1 MSARPRTFQG
11 WSLPGGAAVPGGPG
25 PSFRTGDVRVRYPEV
40 DAQWVRRTAEILRQG
55 REGLAVRSTR
65 AVAAALGRV
74 GARFLDATDP
84 LRITALDLLPETS
97 GLSPQ
102 MASAVLD
109 GMASDWT
116 EDRFVGLLE
125 ADFPDPAALDG
136 FVTSGNRRV
145 RAVGPELCVQIVSGS
160 VPGVG
165 ANALFRSLLVKGP
178 TLLKPG
184 RGDVVLSVL
193 VADAI
198 REEDPILG
206 DAVGVVYFP
215 GGSES
220 LEDAAL
226 LAGDVV
232 TVYGGDEVVRSLR
245 ARTPVTA
252 RFMAYHHRISFG
264 VVGRH
269 ALDPGQVHQAVSEVA
284 GAVAFFD
291 QRGCVSPQV
300 VYVEEGGA
308 QTPREFARALAGA
321 LEVLE
326 GHLPGGTLDPAEAS
340 ARHQARGTAELM
352 AASDSGVELHHGGDA
367 GWAVIFDPAPAF
379 APSCVGRVV
388 RVKPVADILH
398 TPGLVAPFASHLQS
412 VGVAGCGERL
422 AHLAEELA
430 RAGVSRITGFDRM
443 PFPPPDWHHDG
454 QGPLRALTG
463 WVDLEL

>member
-1 MSARPRTFQG
+1 MSSRPRTLQA
-11 WSLPGGAAVPGGPG
+11 WSLPDGAPMPEGPG
-25 PSFRTGDVRVRYPEV
+25 PSFRVGDVRVRYPEV
-40 DAQWVRRTAEILRQG
+40 DAKWVRRTAEMLRQG
-55 REGLAVRSTR
+55 REGLALRPVR
-65 AVAAALGRV
+65 AIAAALGRV

-84 LRITALDLLPETS
+84 LRVAALDLLPDTS

-102 MASAVLD
+102 MAAAVLD

-116 EDRFVGLLE
+116 EERFLALLE
-125 ADFPDPAALDG
+125 AEFQDAGALDG
-136 FVTSGNRRV
+136 FVESGSRRV
-145 RAVGPELCVQIVSGS
+145 RAVGPELCVQIVAGS

-193 VADAI
+193 VANAV

-252 RFMAYHHRISFG
+252 RFLAYHHRVSFG
-264 VVGRH
+264 IVGRD
-269 ALDPGQVHQAVSEVA
+269 ALVHEHVHQTVSEVA

-308 QTPREFARALAGA
+308 TTPQDFARAVAGA

-326 GHLPGGTLDPAEAS
+326 DHLPGGTLDPAEAS
-340 ARHQARGTAELM
+340 ARHQATGTAELM
-352 AASDSGVELHHGGDA
+352 AASDMGVELHSGGGA

-388 RVKPVADILH
+388 RIKPVADILQAP
-398 TPGLVAPFASHLQS
+398 TLVKPFANHLQS

-422 AHLAEELA
+422 VQLAEELA
-430 RAGVSRITGFDRM
+430 HAGVSRVTGFDAM
-443 PFPPPDWHHDG
+443 PFPPPHWHHDG
-454 QGPLRALTG
+454 QGPLRALAG
-463 WVDLEL
+463 WVDLEV

>member
-1 MSARPRTFQG
+1 MNPRPRTFQG
-11 WSLPGGAAVPGGPG
+11 WSLPDGAAVAAVPG
-25 PSFRTGDVRVRYPEV
+25 PSFQAGEVRVRYPDV
-40 DAQWVRRTAEILRQG
+40 DAQWVRRTAEMLRDG
-55 REGLAVRSTR
+55 REGLAVRPVR
-65 AVAAALGRV
+65 AIAAALGRV

-84 LRITALDLLPETS
+84 LRVAALDLLPETS
-97 GLSPQ
+97 GLSPE
-102 MASAVLD
+102 MAAAVLD

-116 EDRFVGLLE
+116 EERFVRLLDAE
-125 ADFPDPAALDG
+125 FPDPGALDG
-136 FVTSGNRRV
+136 FVTSGSRRV
-145 RAVGPELCVQIVSGS
+145 RAVGPRLCVQIVSGS

-193 VADAI
+193 AANAI

-215 GGSES
+215 GGTES

-245 ARTPVTA
+245 ARAPVTA

-264 VVGRH
+264 VVGRD
-269 ALDPGQVHQAVSEVA
+269 ALVAEHVHQAVSEVA

-300 VYVEEGGA
+300 IYVEEGGPI
-308 QTPREFARALAGA
+308 TPRAFARALAGA

-326 GHLPGGTLDPAEAS
+326 DHLPGGTLDPAEAS

-352 AASDSGVELHHGGDA
+352 AASDMGVELHHGGEA
-367 GWAVIFDPAPAF
+367 GWAVIYDPAQAF

-398 TPGLVAPFASHLQS
+398 TPTLVAPFGSHLQS

-422 AHLAEELA
+422 AELAVALA
-430 RAGVSRITGFDRM
+430 RAGVSRITGFDAM

-454 QGPLRALTG
+454 QGPLRALAG
-463 WVDLEL
+463 WVDLEV